1 MSRLGGRVCAACASR
16 RARRLF
22 GASSTTLVLSTRS
35 CLIAVHLFSSVTSG
49 TLDESKPLDRYEHCC
64 STFALKDPRLSIQ
77 RYGYPIGRLPFK
89 ENKTFLARSFEEKRS
104 LVRLTLKEMRVYQWN
119 TIVLFTFSAA
129 AAMCRLPTT
138 IACRDALG

>member
-1 MSRLGGRVCAACASR
+1 M
-16 RARRLF
+16 
-22 GASSTTLVLSTRS
+22 
-35 CLIAVHLFSSVTSG
+35 
-49 TLDESKPLDRYEHCC
+49 
-64 STFALKDPRLSIQ
+64 
-77 RYGYPIGRLPFK
+77 PFK